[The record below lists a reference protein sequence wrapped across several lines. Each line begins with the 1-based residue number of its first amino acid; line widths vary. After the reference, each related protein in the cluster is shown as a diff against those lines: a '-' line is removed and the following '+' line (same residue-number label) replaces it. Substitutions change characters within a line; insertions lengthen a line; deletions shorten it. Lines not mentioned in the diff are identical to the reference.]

1 MRSIEI
7 LKILISVIGSLKLLA
22 AGIDDIALYVPRLFV
37 DARDFAQARGMD
49 PDKLQKGLG
58 VSRMAI
64 VDTNQDPAC
73 MAANACL
80 RIMERNKIAPKDIG
94 RLYVATESS
103 LDESKAMNSYVIGM
117 LEQVYGNDSFGHCG
131 GIECKFACVSG
142 SYALY
147 DNANWIRAGEAEGKA
162 ALVVVSDIAKY
173 DMGSSGE
180 YTQGAGAV
188 AMLLNDNPRIMTFDP
203 KVTSTSIKNEYD
215 FYRPFGKETPI
226 VNGQYSNLLYM
237 IQVKKALMAYKEKA
251 LSTGIIKLKEGE
263 SILDYIDFINMH
275 LPYSNMGKKA
285 LTYLLRHEWR
295 SLPRWKGIVEKM
307 GLPEPAPK
315 DPRGTIESILADEE
329 FMQKDHE
336 FTKRFTQT
344 EEFQEAYDSKLAS
357 SLIASSTVGNIY
369 TASLYMGFRSCLE
382 FEFQK
387 GTDLEGKR
395 FGFGSYGSGSS
406 AMVFSGVI
414 MPAYKEIVKNM
425 NLEAE
430 IGDRRK
436 VSLEEYEQ
444 IHESKLGP
452 TENILEGKKE
462 FVLVGVGSSP
472 ELRGQRKYVFKD

>member
-1 MRSIEI
+1 M
-7 LKILISVIGSLKLLA
+7 A
-22 AGIDDIALYVPRLFV
+22 AGIDDIAIYIPRLFV
-37 DARDFAQARGMD
+37 DARDFAKARGMD
-49 PDKLQKGLG
+49 PDKLQRGLG
-58 VSRMAI
+58 VSKMAM
-64 VDTNQDPAC
+64 VDTNQDPAS

-80 RIMERNKIAPKDIG
+80 RIIERNQLAPKDIG

-117 LEQVYGNDSFGHCG
+117 LEQVYGDDSFEHCG

-147 DNANWIRAGEAEGKA
+147 DNSNWIRAGEAEGKHA
-162 ALVVVSDIAKY
+162 IVVVSDIAKY
-173 DMGSSGE
+173 DLGSSGE

-251 LSTGIIKLKEGE
+251 LSTGLIKLKEGE
-263 SILDYIDFINMH
+263 TILDYIDFINMH

-285 LTYLLRHEWR
+285 LAYLLRHEWR
-295 SLPRWKGIVEKM
+295 TMPYWKNIIEKM
-307 GLPEPAPK
+307 QMNEPAPK
-315 DPRGTIESILADEE
+315 DPRGTIESVLADEE
-329 FMQKDHE
+329 FMALDHE

-357 SLIASSTVGNIY
+357 SLIASRMVGNLY

-430 IGDRRK
+430 IGNRIK
-436 VSLEEYEQ
+436 ISLEEYEE
-444 IHESKLGP
+444 IHENKRSP
-452 TENILEGKKE
+452 SENLLDSKKE
-462 FVLVGVGSSP
+462 FVLIGIENTP
-472 ELRGQRKYVFKD
+472 ETRGQRAYVFKE